1 MSRHEGVKCDACE
14 ANAFRLR
21 RYKCLRCVDFDLCG
35 PCYDRRAEALSHRR
49 NHPMQCLILESDRKI
64 FFPNTK
70 SNEMPR
76 SYICPICGALGF
88 KAVDLGAHVH
98 AKHSNSRMGVLCP
111 LCIYPPPGNPPG
123 GRGSNP
129 NRVHNCF
136 STHLSE
142 VHRLKAPTSG
152 APTAISSNSSS
163 SAAIETFLTRD
174 PNHFYE
180 PTKAKQQASAQRS
193 RGRSS
198 LSADEQELFDLVSAS
213 STDPMG
219 RGLHFRLQRNLS
231 SSTSGQVSHSEL
243 VASSKQVIERQ
254 ADTIRREAG
263 DEVSEPTPQ
272 ITSQPTKNI
281 NNSSNNEGDENNGNS
296 EPLEPATS
304 SATADTGTAVEEVQG
319 GSVVVPAEATSS
331 LVSYGAAAAIV
342 DCRLFEA
349 ARKKCDPVWLS
360 FVHELIWDSLH
371 IAGLSLT
378 PTKPNYRFVVFL
390 RKTTS
395 FPLFPLLRLTLMNT
409 TSPFLHHPSVHSLL
423 HFVARCL
430 VTSLLFFPVSS
441 LLPTKASKAA
451 RIW

>member
-111 LCIYPPPGNPPG
+111 LCIYPPPGNHPG
-123 GRGSNP
+123 SRGSNP

-152 APTAISSNSSS
+152 APTATSSNSSS

-180 PTKAKQQASAQRS
+180 PTKAKQRASAQRS
-193 RGRSS
+193 RDRSS

-213 STDPMG
+213 SADPMG
-219 RGLHFRLQRNLS
+219 RGLRFRLQRNLS

-371 IAGLSLT
+371 IARLSLT

-395 FPLFPLLRLTLMNT
+395 FPLFPLRLTLMNT
-409 TSPFLHHPSVHSLL
+409 TNPFLHHPSVHSLL

-441 LLPTKASKAA
+441 LLPTKAIKAA

>member
-64 FFPNTK
+64 FFPNTVSHYLLRNLVYASCFTRISSCLKK

-243 VASSKQVIERQ
+243 VASSKVIERQ

-378 PTKPNYRFVVFL
+378 PSEGEK
-390 RKTTS
+390 K
-395 FPLFPLLRLTLMNT
+395 
-409 TSPFLHHPSVHSLL
+409 
-423 HFVARCL
+423 
-430 VTSLLFFPVSS
+430 
-441 LLPTKASKAA
+441 
-451 RIW
+451 